1 MGEKSFFIKQK
12 PLSLKV
18 RYEILD
24 HNRKK
29 LYEVIGSFFSNSF
42 SPLVLID
49 GMEKELIWI
58 KKTPFKF
65 LPRYE
70 ISDEKGTLAIVKR
83 KFGFFKRR
91 MILETGEDTPY
102 SLQNNYRMDDCHLIK
117 GGQTMA
123 SIRRKGIGA
132 WRTYEVRM
140 DEAEDEEFVLAL
152 AATIDRMFIWSQG
165 S

>member
-1 MGEKSFFIKQK
+1 MGEKTFFIKQK

-18 RYEILD
+18 RYEIAD
-24 HNRKK
+24 HRRNKI
-29 LYEVIGSFFSNSF
+29 YEVIGSFFAGGL

-70 ISDEKGTLAIVKR
+70 IMDRQGILGIVRR
-83 KFGFFKRR
+83 KFGFFGRKVL
-91 MILETGEDTPY
+91 LETSNDAPY
-102 SLQNNYRMDDCHLIK
+102 TLQNNYRMDDCQLIRE
-117 GGQTMA
+117 GRSVA
-123 SIRRKGIGA
+123 YIRRRGFGV

-152 AATIDRMFIWSQG
+152 AATIDLIFIWSYR